1 MLINR
6 KLTILIRTQRML
18 SNMRYICLPQRT
30 RQPATF
36 QNDQFKT
43 RPWLRQT
50 SSLAVSPPNIIP
62 RRNTLFITY
71 DRIDTILQK
80 DNSVILCTIKFYYY
94 VYKKLRSFIG
104 AVLTYLVCI
113 NSTFGLKMALIENVK
128 HLHSNKS
135 WF

>member
-1 MLINR
+1 MIN
-6 KLTILIRTQRML
+6 
-18 SNMRYICLPQRT
+18 
-30 RQPATF
+30 
-36 QNDQFKT
+36 
-43 RPWLRQT
+43 LRQGRGCGRRPL
-50 SSLAVSPPNIIP
+50 SQYP
-62 RRNTLFITY
+62 RPILYQEGTLYLFITY